1 MIGRWK
7 WSFSTAI
14 LLMVLSPVLV
24 RSEPSGHDLSDSI
37 GQARGATVGILG
49 ATGEQEEEASPGHFS
64 IRGSG
69 FHLRDGYI
77 VTARHAVERQ
87 EGSKTVIPEEISVLT
102 EKFEEVPAKLIGVNA
117 FLDLTLYRVNPQEPT
132 LSLST
137 VRFSEEKVEQGH
149 EVFTV
154 GYPLGRGPALGFGR
168 LGNLHTFLPTAQTRL
183 MQIDLSA
190 CSGNS
195 GGGVFNAKGEVVGM
209 VQSIVQTET
218 NQGERRCSRFA
229 FAVPGHLMQRIVT
242 ALIEGSQPGFPRIGI
257 GMTAAKVGTRWRV
270 AVSKASGPAQ
280 RGGIRKGDILLSID
294 DTDIISA
301 AQLKN
306 YLIERKAPG
315 QQVNIRI
322 LRGKEE
328 KLISVTLGKV

>member
-14 LLMVLSPVLV
+14 LLIVLSPVLV
-24 RSEPSGHDLSDSI
+24 MSEPLDHDLSDSI
-37 GQARGATVGILG
+37 EQARGATVGILR
-49 ATGEQEEEASPGHFS
+49 ATGEQGEEASPGHFS

-87 EGSKTVIPEEISVLT
+87 EGSNTVIPEEIAVLT
-102 EKFEEVPAKLIGVNA
+102 EKFEEVPARLIGVNT
-117 FLDLTLYRVNPQEPT
+117 FLDLTLYRVNYQDST
-132 LSLST
+132 LSLSN
-137 VRFSEEKVEQGH
+137 VSFSEEKVEQGH

-168 LGNLHTFLPTAQTRL
+168 LGNLNTFLPTAQTRL

-195 GGGVFNAKGEVVGM
+195 GGGVFNDKGEVVGM
-209 VQSIVQTET
+209 VQSIVQTES
-218 NQGERRCSRFA
+218 NQGERQCSRFA
-229 FAVPGHLMQRIVT
+229 FAVPGHLVQRIVT
-242 ALIEGSQPGFPRIGI
+242 ALIDGSHPGFPRIGI
-257 GMTAAKVGTRWRV
+257 GMTAAKIGNRWRV
-270 AVSKASGPAQ
+270 AVSKASGPAK

-306 YLIERKAPG
+306 YLIERKVPG
-315 QQVNIRI
+315 QQVTIRV
-322 LRGKEE
+322 LRGEE
-328 KLISVTLGKV
+328 EQLISVTLGKV